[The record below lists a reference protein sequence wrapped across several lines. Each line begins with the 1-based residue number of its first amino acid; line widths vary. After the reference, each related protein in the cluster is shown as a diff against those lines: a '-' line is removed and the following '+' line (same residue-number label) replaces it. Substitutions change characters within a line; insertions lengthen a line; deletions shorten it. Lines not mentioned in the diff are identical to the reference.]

1 MLPSN
6 KRPLEGTRG
15 MKQIHQKHIT
25 MRIWATNSNID
36 HNLVAWTVIRVQGLM
51 LNTDV

>member
-1 MLPSN
+1 MRSLD
-6 KRPLEGTRG
+6 GTRG

-36 HNLVAWTVIRVQGLM
+36 HNLVAWTDLSGVNVEHGHV
-51 LNTDV
+51 TSPP